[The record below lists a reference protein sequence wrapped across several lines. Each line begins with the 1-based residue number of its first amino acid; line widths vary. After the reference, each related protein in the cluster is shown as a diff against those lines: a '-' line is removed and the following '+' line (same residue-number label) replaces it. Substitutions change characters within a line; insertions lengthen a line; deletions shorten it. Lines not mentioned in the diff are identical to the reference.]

1 MTEEERFVD
10 FATVRTLLLDAEK
23 RRKNLT
29 YEQKAALQHAEW
41 AASDARNGY
50 KTDPDVF
57 QSLKNALGEVES
69 LSAVPDLAAKLAEL
83 MPLYPNDVKAV
94 FASKR
99 ITNVSDEEITTIL
112 ELVRQHIGFVE

>member
-69 LSAVPDLAAKLAEL
+69 LSTVPDLAAKLAEL

-112 ELVRQHIGFVE
+112 ELVRQHIGFE

>member
-57 QSLKNALGEVES
+57 QSLINALGEVES
-69 LSAVPDLAAKLAEL
+69 LSTVPDLAAKLAEL

>member
-10 FATVRTLLLDAEK
+10 FATVRTMLLEAEK

-41 AASDARNGY
+41 AASDARNGF
-50 KTDPDVF
+50 KTDPEVF
-57 QSLKNALGEVES
+57 NQLKDALGEVETLSS
-69 LSAVPDLAAKLAEL
+69 LPHLAAKLAEL

-94 FASKR
+94 LASERKT
-99 ITNVSDEEITTIL
+99 IPDDEINSVLEI
-112 ELVRQHIGFVE
+112 VREHIGFE

>member
-50 KTDPDVF
+50 KTDPKVF
-57 QSLKNALGEVES
+57 QELKDALGAIDS
-69 LSAVPDLAAKLAEL
+69 LTSNPDLAAKFAEL
-83 MPLYPNDVKAV
+83 MPMYPNDVKAV

-99 ITNVSDEEITTIL
+99 ITNVSDDEISTIL
-112 ELVRQHIGFVE
+112 ETVRQHIGFE

>member
-10 FATVRTLLLDAEK
+10 FATVRTMLLEAEK

-41 AASDARNGY
+41 AASDARNGF
-50 KTDPDVF
+50 KTDPEVF
-57 QSLKNALGEVES
+57 NQLKDALGEVETLSS
-69 LSAVPDLAAKLAEL
+69 LPHLAAKLAEL

-94 FASKR
+94 LASERKT
-99 ITNVSDEEITTIL
+99 IPDDEINAVLEI
-112 ELVRQHIGFVE
+112 VRQHIGFE

>member
-10 FATVRTLLLDAEK
+10 FATVRTMLLEAEK

-41 AASDARNGY
+41 AASDARNGF
-50 KTDPDVF
+50 KTDPEVF
-57 QSLKNALGEVES
+57 NQLKDALGEVETLSS
-69 LSAVPDLAAKLAEL
+69 LPHLAAKLAEL

-94 FASKR
+94 LASERKT
-99 ITNVSDEEITTIL
+99 IPDDEINSVLEI
-112 ELVRQHIGFVE
+112 VRQHIGFE

>member
-50 KTDPDVF
+50 KTDPKVF
-57 QSLKNALGEVES
+57 QEMKDALGEVEC
-69 LSAVPDLAAKLAEL
+69 LSSHLDLAAKLAEL
-83 MPLYPNDVKAV
+83 MPFYPNDVKAV

-99 ITNVSDEEITTIL
+99 ITNVSDEDVTTIL
-112 ELVRQHIGFVE
+112 ELVRQHVGVE

>member
-57 QSLKNALGEVES
+57 QSLKDALGEVES
-69 LSAVPDLAAKLAEL
+69 LSTVPDLAAKLAEL

-99 ITNVSDEEITTIL
+99 ITNISDEEITTIL
-112 ELVRQHIGFVE
+112 ELVRQHIGFE